1 MRLPTFSITT
11 SIIIGGVAL
20 GLAALGGNINL
31 SAQDSVLDPSP
42 FQVGAATHGAGADW
56 QDALQFANANE
67 ITSEIEAVS
76 PAPPTHSSFMA
87 SWDNAADGTGYL
99 LDVST
104 SSSFTNYVDDYHDF
118 DVGNQTTWTV
128 TGLEPGTTYYY
139 RVRPYT
145 VTGPGSYSEVMT
157 ATTMP
162 ATGLI
167 IHATFDSSITG
178 NPNSAAIQATINRAI
193 AFYESL
199 FTDPVTIQI
208 RFRYA
213 TTAPDGTPL
222 PGGRIAQSNFIIYV
236 IPWSTYIGALRAD
249 ARTSNDS
256 LANASLPGSA
266 LSANLKP
273 GAANGRALGLNTPPA
288 MFANGTVGLG
298 GPYDGIV
305 TLNSSAPYQ
314 FSRPTGAGNF
324 DAQRATEHEMDEVI
338 GLGSHLNVSGND
350 LRPQDLFSWSSAG
363 VRNIT
368 ASGMRYFSING
379 GGTNIV
385 NLNQNPTGDL
395 GDWLSA
401 ACPQAHPYVQ
411 NAFLCPGQASDIG
424 ATSPEGINLDV
435 IGYDL
440 ASGPPL
446 VTTYLAT
453 NVASFSATLNGSVH
467 PQGLTTTVHFQYGRT
482 TSYGSTTSAQIR
494 TGNTNQNVSAN
505 INGLSANTTYHFRIA
520 ATNSAGTRYGG
531 DRTFTTLSATGP
543 PVLFANPATLIATL
557 STTLNGRLDPHGL
570 TTSVYF
576 QYGTTTSYGLST
588 APQSQSG
595 NTFRNI
601 STNISGLSANTTYHF
616 RIAATNSAGTRYGG
630 DRTFT
635 TLTATGRPV
644 ATTDPPSLIASFS
657 ARLNGSLDP
666 HGLTTTVY
674 FQYGTTTSYGLTTAP
689 HSHTGNTF
697 RNVTAN
703 VSGLTASTTYH
714 FRTVATNSAGTTY
727 GGDQT
732 FHTLNATGPPVI
744 LANEATNVTSSS
756 ATLNGMVDPHGMTT
770 RIRFDYGTTINY
782 GFFTP
787 FQIYSGNAYQHV
799 SANINGLTASTTYH
813 FRIIVTNS
821 VGVLIKYGPDNT
833 FTTD

>member
-31 SAQDSVLDPSP
+31 SAQDSVSDPSP
-42 FQVGAATHGAGADW
+42 FQVGTATHGAGADS

-76 PAPPTHSSFMA
+76 PAPPTRSSFMA
-87 SWDNAADGTGYL
+87 SWDNTADGTGYL

-104 SSSFTNYVDDYHDF
+104 SSSFSNYVDDYHDF
-118 DVGNQTTWTV
+118 DIGNQTAWTV

-199 FTDPVTIQI
+199 FTDPVTIEI

-222 PGGRIAQSNFIIYV
+222 GGRIAQSNFVIYV
-236 IPWSTYIGALRAD
+236 IPWSTYINALRTD

-288 MFANGTVGLG
+288 MFANGAVGLG

-305 TLNSSAPYQ
+305 TLNSLAPYQ
-314 FSRPTGAGNF
+314 FSRPIGAGNF

-385 NLNQNPTGDL
+385 NFNQNPTGDL

-401 ACPQAHPYVQ
+401 ACPQTHPYVQ

-440 ASGPPL
+440 ASAMPPV
-446 VTTYLAT
+446 VTTNAATNVTNSAAMLNGAVNPNGVTTSVHFEYGLTTSYGSSTVTHSYSGHTTQKVMANISGLSPNTTYHFRLVGTNSGGTRYGSDRIFTTFNPTGAPVVTINPTT
-453 NVASFSATLNGSVH
+453 NVASFSATLHGSVYPH
-467 PQGLTTTVHFQYGRT
+467 GLPTTVYFQYGTTISYGRT
-482 TSYGSTTSAQIR
+482 TPVQIK
-494 TGNTNQNVSAN
+494 TGNTYQSISAN
-505 INGLSANTTYHFRIA
+505 INGLSASTTYHFRIV
-520 ATNSAGTRYGG
+520 ATNSAGTRYSS
-531 DRTFTTLSATGP
+531 DRTFTTLSPTGF
-543 PVLFANPATLIATL
+543 PVVTTNPA
-557 STTLNGRLDPHGL
+557 SN
-570 TTSVYF
+570 
-576 QYGTTTSYGLST
+576 
-588 APQSQSG
+588 
-595 NTFRNI
+595 
-601 STNISGLSANTTYHF
+601 
-616 RIAATNSAGTRYGG
+616 
-630 DRTFT
+630 
-635 TLTATGRPV
+635 V
-644 ATTDPPSLIASFS
+644 ATFS
-657 ARLNGSLDP
+657 AALNGSLDP

-674 FQYGTTTSYGLTTAP
+674 FQYGTTISYGLTTAP
-689 HSHTGNTF
+689 HNQTGNTF
-697 RNVTAN
+697 RNIGAN
-703 VSGLTASTTYH
+703 ISGLSANTRYH
-714 FRTVATNSAGTTY
+714 FRIVATNSAGTRY
-727 GGDQT
+727 GSD
-732 FHTLNATGPPVI
+732 
-744 LANEATNVTSSS
+744 
-756 ATLNGMVDPHGMTT
+756 
-770 RIRFDYGTTINY
+770 R
-782 GFFTP
+782 
-787 FQIYSGNAYQHV
+787 
-799 SANINGLTASTTYH
+799 
-813 FRIIVTNS
+813 
-821 VGVLIKYGPDNT
+821 T
-833 FTTD
+833 FTTH

>member
-1 MRLPTFSITT
+1 MATW
-11 SIIIGGVAL
+11 
-20 GLAALGGNINL
+20 
-31 SAQDSVLDPSP
+31 DSVS
-42 FQVGAATHGAGADW
+42 GAK
-56 QDALQFANANE
+56 
-67 ITSEIEAVS
+67 
-76 PAPPTHSSFMA
+76 
-87 SWDNAADGTGYL
+87 GYL

-104 SSSFTNYVDDYHDF
+104 SSSFSNYVDDYHDF
-118 DVGNQTTWTV
+118 DVGNLTAWTV

-222 PGGRIAQSNFIIYV
+222 PGGRIAQSNFVIYV

-385 NLNQNPTGDL
+385 NFNQNPTGDL
-395 GDWLSA
+395 GDWLST

-467 PQGLTTTVHFQYGRT
+467 PQGLTITVHFQYGRT

-505 INGLSANTTYHFRIA
+505 I
-520 ATNSAGTRYGG
+520 
-531 DRTFTTLSATGP
+531 
-543 PVLFANPATLIATL
+543 
-557 STTLNGRLDPHGL
+557 
-570 TTSVYF
+570 
-576 QYGTTTSYGLST
+576 
-588 APQSQSG
+588 
-595 NTFRNI
+595 
-601 STNISGLSANTTYHF
+601 SGLSANTTYHF
-616 RIAATNSAGTRYGG
+616 RIAATNSAGTRYAS

-635 TLTATGRPV
+635 TLSPTGPPFVRTNPATN
-644 ATTDPPSLIASFS
+644 IANFS
-657 ARLNGSLDP
+657 ATLNGSLDP
-666 HGLTTTVY
+666 HGLITTVY
-674 FQYGTTTSYGLTTAP
+674 FQYGTTISYGLTTAP
-689 HSHTGNTF
+689 HNQTGNTF
-697 RNVTAN
+697 RNVGAN
-703 VSGLTASTTYH
+703 ISGLSANTRYH
-714 FRTVATNSAGTTY
+714 FRIVATNSAGT
-727 GGDQT
+727 
-732 FHTLNATGPPVI
+732 
-744 LANEATNVTSSS
+744 
-756 ATLNGMVDPHGMTT
+756 
-770 RIRFDYGTTINY
+770 RFGSD
-782 GFFTP
+782 
-787 FQIYSGNAYQHV
+787 
-799 SANINGLTASTTYH
+799 
-813 FRIIVTNS
+813 R
-821 VGVLIKYGPDNT
+821 T
-833 FTTD
+833 FTTH